1 MLEDLS
7 IVQLDEYRAMFE
19 LQPYGYDVLHGMIAR
34 LIQFVAASAGQT
46 VEFAEVM
53 PTWSEPVDDDRVIDV
68 DEMQLVQLFGGDRAL
83 MEQIKELQEKEK
95 NGDNSSS

>member
-1 MLEDLS
+1 
-7 IVQLDEYRAMFE
+7 MFE

-34 LIQFVAASAGQT
+34 LIQFVAATSGQT
-46 VEFAEVM
+46 VEFEEVM
-53 PTWSEPVDDDRVIDV
+53 PTWQEQSEDKERGLDV